1 MSKMVSLVYEMKNLI
16 ENDNID
22 MLGDLLDQNWQLKR
36 QITNGITNSLIDD
49 IYSTA
54 IQAGAKGGKL
64 LGAGSG
70 GFMMFYAPKEKHFI
84 YPKLLKV

>member
-54 IQAGAKGGKL
+54 IQAGAKEESFL
-64 LGAGSG
+64 VQEVVDL
-70 GFMMFYAPKEKHFI
+70 
-84 YPKLLKV
+84 